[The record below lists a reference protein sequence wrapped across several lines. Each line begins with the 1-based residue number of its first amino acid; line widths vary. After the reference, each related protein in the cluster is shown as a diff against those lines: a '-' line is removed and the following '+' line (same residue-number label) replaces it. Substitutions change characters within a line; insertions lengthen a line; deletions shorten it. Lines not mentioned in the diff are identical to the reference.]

1 MLREGGRERRAG
13 PVAEAEQKPNRCSVQ
28 AVKSNSCLSEK
39 KEISGQHLVCW
50 TLSRRGGLARHAQSA
65 RTERL

>member
-28 AVKSNSCLSEK
+28 AVKSNYCLSEK
-39 KEISGQHLVCW
+39 KERDKW
-50 TLSRRGGLARHAQSA
+50 TAFSLLDI
-65 RTERL
+65 T